1 MISFN
6 TVEIPISDYIP
17 VFQMK
22 IKLRKLRNLL
32 KVIQLVNS
40 THIHFLVYPCWQI
53 EIKSFLILESSVKCL
68 TFSRHLIDVYLI
80 PVNSFLASQTSGSDS
95 PLCETNSY
103 RRTDSKNETKRRK
116 RGGSQDQ
123 WRKNKRQNRSRVLE
137 RRASILATS

>member
-80 PVNSFLASQTSGSDS
+80 PVNSFLAS
-95 PLCETNSY
+95 
-103 RRTDSKNETKRRK
+103 
-116 RGGSQDQ
+116 
-123 WRKNKRQNRSRVLE
+123 
-137 RRASILATS
+137 